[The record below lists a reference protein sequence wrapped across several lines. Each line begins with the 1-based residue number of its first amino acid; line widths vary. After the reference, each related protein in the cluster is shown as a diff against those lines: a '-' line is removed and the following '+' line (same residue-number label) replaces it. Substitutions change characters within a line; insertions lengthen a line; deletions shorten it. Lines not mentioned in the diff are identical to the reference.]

1 MVDKVRRYTPRP
13 LQAAPEAIEAYILK
27 NQMKANDK
35 FPPERTMCQMWGLNR
50 STLRSTLARMA
61 RDGRVHAVQGSGTCF
76 TPRVDR
82 VLQDLKSFT
91 QYAAD
96 LGMKP
101 ETRLLGL
108 SMVECDK
115 QLARR
120 FQRVL
125 GDKLYRVIRLRML
138 DGMPLMIETAYI
150 PAALTPGLEE
160 RDLVG
165 GSLFAIMEENYHLIM
180 HHGYERISITTT
192 TPEEANYL
200 GTEAGVPAFWIV
212 SEVYGDDGALIE
224 YCRTIGR
231 CDRMQMS
238 STLYWIGGGDE
249 G

>member
-13 LQAAPEAIEAYILK
+13 RQAAQEAIEAYILK

-160 RDLVG
+160 RDLVSLCHYG
-165 GSLFAIMEENYHLIM
+165 GELSS
-180 HHGYERISITTT
+180 HHAPR
-192 TPEEANYL
+192 L
-200 GTEAGVPAFWIV
+200 
-212 SEVYGDDGALIE
+212 
-224 YCRTIGR
+224 
-231 CDRMQMS
+231 
-238 STLYWIGGGDE
+238 
-249 G
+249 

>member
-1 MVDKVRRYTPRP
+1 
-13 LQAAPEAIEAYILK
+13 
-27 NQMKANDK
+27 MKANDK

-50 STLRSTLARMA
+50 STLRSTLAGWRATGVCMRSRA
-61 RDGRVHAVQGSGTCF
+61 AGPCF

-192 TPEEANYL
+192 TPERP
-200 GTEAGVPAFWIV
+200 T
-212 SEVYGDDGALIE
+212 
-224 YCRTIGR
+224 T
-231 CDRMQMS
+231 
-238 STLYWIGGGDE
+238 
-249 G
+249 

>member
-13 LQAAPEAIEAYILK
+13 RQAAQEAIEAYILK

-108 SMVECDK
+108 SWWSVINNWPGVFSVCWAISCTVSSAFGCWTEC
-115 QLARR
+115 L
-120 FQRVL
+120 L
-125 GDKLYRVIRLRML
+125 
-138 DGMPLMIETAYI
+138 
-150 PAALTPGLEE
+150 
-160 RDLVG
+160 
-165 GSLFAIMEENYHLIM
+165 
-180 HHGYERISITTT
+180 
-192 TPEEANYL
+192 
-200 GTEAGVPAFWIV
+200 
-212 SEVYGDDGALIE
+212 
-224 YCRTIGR
+224 
-231 CDRMQMS
+231 
-238 STLYWIGGGDE
+238 
-249 G
+249 

>member
-13 LQAAPEAIEAYILK
+13 RQAAQEAIEAYIIR
-27 NQMKANDK
+27 NQMKGNDK

-50 STLRSTLARMA
+50 STLRSTLARMVS
-61 RDGRVHAVQGSGTCF
+61 DGRVHAVQGSGTCF

-125 GDKLYRVIRLRML
+125 GERLYRVIRLRML
-138 DGMPLMIETAYI
+138 DGTPLMIETAYI

-165 GSLFAIMEENYHLIM
+165 GSLFAVMEENYHLIM

-192 TPEEANYL
+192 TPEEADYL
-200 GTEAGVPAFWIV
+200 GTAAGVSAFWIV
-212 SEVYGDDGALIE
+212 SEVYGDDGSLIE

>member
-13 LQAAPEAIEAYILK
+13 RQAAQEAIEAYIIR
-27 NQMKANDK
+27 NQMKGNDK

-50 STLRSTLARMA
+50 STLRSTLARMVS
-61 RDGRVHAVQGSGTCF
+61 DGRVHAVQGSGTCF

-125 GDKLYRVIRLRML
+125 GEGCTV
-138 DGMPLMIETAYI
+138 
-150 PAALTPGLEE
+150 
-160 RDLVG
+160 
-165 GSLFAIMEENYHLIM
+165 S
-180 HHGYERISITTT
+180 S
-192 TPEEANYL
+192 
-200 GTEAGVPAFWIV
+200 AFGCWTGPR
-212 SEVYGDDGALIE
+212 S
-224 YCRTIGR
+224 
-231 CDRMQMS
+231 
-238 STLYWIGGGDE
+238 
-249 G
+249 